1 MILKLTIKIIFIIAE
16 VFLAFY
22 SFVMSDSLLVKFI
35 FFAFTAVII
44 AFALTKITNKF
55 LPVDKD
61 YIPETEDDE
70 SDFTESK

>member
-1 MILKLTIKIIFIIAE
+1 MILKLSIKILFVIAE
-16 VFLAFY
+16 IFLAFY
-22 SFVMSDSLLVKFI
+22 SFAMSDSLLVKFI

-61 YIPETEDDE
+61 YISQEQEDGVVDGE
-70 SDFTESK
+70 

>member
-1 MILKLTIKIIFIIAE
+1 MILKLSIKILFIIAE
-16 VFLAFY
+16 IFLAFY
-22 SFVMSDSLLVKFI
+22 SFAMSDSLLVKFI

-61 YIPETEDDE
+61 YISQDQEDGTVDGE
-70 SDFTESK
+70 

>member
-1 MILKLTIKIIFIIAE
+1 MILKLSIKILFIIAE
-16 VFLAFY
+16 IFLAFY
-22 SFVMSDSLLVKFI
+22 SFAMSDSLLVKFI

-61 YIPETEDDE
+61 YISKEQEDGIVDGE
-70 SDFTESK
+70 

>member
-1 MILKLTIKIIFIIAE
+1 MILKLSIKILFIIAE
-16 VFLAFY
+16 IFLAFY
-22 SFVMSDSLLVKFI
+22 SFAMSDSLLVKFI

-61 YIPETEDDE
+61 YISQEQEDGVVDGE
-70 SDFTESK
+70 

>member
-1 MILKLTIKIIFIIAE
+1 MILKLSIKILFIIAE
-16 VFLAFY
+16 IFLAFY
-22 SFVMSDSLLVKFI
+22 SFAMSDSLLVKFI

-61 YIPETEDDE
+61 YISQEQEDGTVE
-70 SDFTESK
+70 GE

>member
-1 MILKLTIKIIFIIAE
+1 MILKLSIKILFVVAE
-16 VFLAFY
+16 IFLAFY
-22 SFVMSDSLLVKFI
+22 SFAMSDSLLVKFI

-61 YIPETEDDE
+61 YISQEQEDGVVE
-70 SDFTESK
+70 GE

>member
-1 MILKLTIKIIFIIAE
+1 
-16 VFLAFY
+16 
-22 SFVMSDSLLVKFI
+22 MSDSLLVKFI

-61 YIPETEDDE
+61 YISKEQEDGTGE
-70 SDFTESK
+70 

>member
-1 MILKLTIKIIFIIAE
+1 MILKLTIKIIFIAVE
-16 VFLAFY
+16 LFLAFY

-44 AFALTKITNKF
+44 AFVLTKITNKF

-61 YIPETEDDE
+61 YIPEEEKE
-70 SDFTESK
+70 SEYLERN

>member
-1 MILKLTIKIIFIIAE
+1 MILKLSIKILFIIAE
-16 VFLAFY
+16 IFLAFY
-22 SFVMSDSLLVKFI
+22 SFAMSDSLLVKFI

-61 YIPETEDDE
+61 YISQEQEDGTVDGE
-70 SDFTESK
+70 

>member
-1 MILKLTIKIIFIIAE
+1 MILKLSIKILFVVAE
-16 VFLAFY
+16 IFLAFY
-22 SFVMSDSLLVKFI
+22 SFAMSDSLLVKFI

-61 YIPETEDDE
+61 YISQEQEDGVVDGE
-70 SDFTESK
+70 